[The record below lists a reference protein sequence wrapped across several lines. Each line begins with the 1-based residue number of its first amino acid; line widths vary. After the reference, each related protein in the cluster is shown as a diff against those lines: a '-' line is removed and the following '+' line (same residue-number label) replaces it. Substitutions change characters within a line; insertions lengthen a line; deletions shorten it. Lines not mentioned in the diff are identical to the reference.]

1 MAMARKGSCIFS
13 VRLLG
18 ASQNQLVWTSVLP
31 SFSVPRR
38 GYWRPG
44 QPRERKWLWQRINFD
59 FDKGVDGVRKHLGLL
74 KDEFLQRWV
83 GPEGKPLL
91 NHMLEQTRVLWEFR
105 GPEDLSQ
112 WLVSSD
118 REIGGRSEA
127 YLKLGRNNTTC
138 LLYGTLCSTP
148 PRDGETRYSG
158 YCSVRSQPPRVSL
171 TLKSHLQ
178 LQNKIIYCRSLQR
191 YQPVSPLLRTCTFIM
206 FSNLSF
212 TTGFI

>member
-1 MAMARKGSCIFS
+1 MRK
-13 VRLLG
+13 
-18 ASQNQLVWTSVLP
+18 
-31 SFSVPRR
+31 
-38 GYWRPG
+38 
-44 QPRERKWLWQRINFD
+44 D
-59 FDKGVDGVRKHLGLL
+59 FRLL

-138 LLYGTLCSTP
+138 LLYGTLSSTP

-158 YCSVRSQPPRVSL
+158 YCSLRSPQPRVSQ
-171 TLKSHLQ
+171 TLYDV
-178 LQNKIIYCRSLQR
+178 ISLI
-191 YQPVSPLLRTCTFIM
+191 PC
-206 FSNLSF
+206 LSL
-212 TTGFI
+212 

>member
-1 MAMARKGSCIFS
+1 MTPFIFS
-13 VRLLG
+13 DSTNADLKERMTIMAVPRAGCFSARLLRTYQSQFVW
-18 ASQNQLVWTSVLP
+18 ASASP
-31 SFSVPRR
+31 SFSVSRR
-38 GYWRPG
+38 GYQRPG
-44 QPRERKWLWQRINFD
+44 QPRPSRWLWKRIANNFD
-59 FDKGVDGVRKHLGLL
+59 FKKGVDAVRKDFRLL

-138 LLYGTLCSTP
+138 LLYGTLSSTP

-158 YCSVRSQPPRVSL
+158 YCSLRSPQPRVSQ
-171 TLKSHLQ
+171 TLYDV
-178 LQNKIIYCRSLQR
+178 ISLI
-191 YQPVSPLLRTCTFIM
+191 PC
-206 FSNLSF
+206 LSL
-212 TTGFI
+212 

>member
-1 MAMARKGSCIFS
+1 MAMSRTGCIFS

-18 ASQNQLVWTSVLP
+18 TYQKQLLWTSAS

-44 QPRERKWLWQRINFD
+44 QPRESKWLWQRINFD
-59 FDKGVDGVRKHLGLL
+59 FNKGVDGVRKHLGLL
-74 KDEFLQRWV
+74 KDEFMQRWV

-91 NHMLEQTRVLWEFR
+91 NHVLEQTRVLWEFR
-105 GPEDLSQ
+105 GPEDLSR

-118 REIGGRSEA
+118 REIGGHSEA

-138 LLYGTLCSTP
+138 LLYGTLCSAP

-158 YCSVRSQPPRVSL
+158 YCSVRSEQPRVSL
-171 TLKSHLQ
+171 TVFCYRRCDVISCL
-178 LQNKIIYCRSLQR
+178 SL
-191 YQPVSPLLRTCTFIM
+191 
-206 FSNLSF
+206 
-212 TTGFI
+212 